1 MEVGE
6 EVVTRHYEKQRAP
19 LKSPFSLIFTNRGR
33 SDDGTYTKV
42 IILRKEHDKFF
53 ILIVESDHPP
63 DAITGRITREILDFV
78 VKKYNDHKR

>member
-1 MEVGE
+1 MAVGE
-6 EVVTRHYEKQRAP
+6 EVVARQHEKPRAP

-42 IILRKEHDKFF
+42 IILRKEHNKFF

-63 DAITGRITREILDFV
+63 DAITSRITREILDFV
-78 VKKYNDHKR
+78 VRKYNEQKG